1 MPMNEDIYLLL
12 DGDLSDTDSAL
23 LFRQLSESS
32 TERVAFRQQL
42 RLQSALNK
50 NEQFQGLTA
59 QEDAALL
66 TQLGSSVGLQPS
78 ATPVI
83 AAQHADSLPASTASA
98 GANGWFSRRG
108 VTMLF
113 AGLMLGV
120 GLGVTA
126 ERVFFADPQPQ
137 VITVATPGPQLLPP
151 TASAINRDSL
161 IIALRDSL
169 RTEVQAEMAKA
180 ESEKRQPRKKVV
192 RRKSR
197 PTHFPITGE

>member
-1 MPMNEDIYLLL
+1 MNEDIYLLL

-32 TERVAFRQQL
+32 AERVAFRQQL

-83 AAQHADSLPASTASA
+83 AAQHADSVPASTAA
-98 GANGWFSRRG
+98 LTGATGWFSRRG

-113 AGLMLGV
+113 AGLVLGV

-126 ERVFFADPQPQ
+126 ERAFFADPQPQ

-151 TASAINRDSL
+151 AASAINRDSL
-161 IIALRDSL
+161 ITALRDSL

>member
-32 TERVAFRQQL
+32 AERVAFRQQL

-83 AAQHADSLPASTASA
+83 AAQHADSVPASTAA
-98 GANGWFSRRG
+98 LTGATGWFSRRG

-113 AGLMLGV
+113 AGLVLG
-120 GLGVTA
+120 GWAWGHCRASFLCRPAAASHHGCNAGTA
-126 ERVFFADPQPQ
+126 
-137 VITVATPGPQLLPP
+137 I
-151 TASAINRDSL
+151 ASPRCQRN
-161 IIALRDSL
+161 
-169 RTEVQAEMAKA
+169 
-180 ESEKRQPRKKVV
+180 QPRLPYH
-192 RRKSR
+192 R
-197 PTHFPITGE
+197 PARLASD